1 MGRPV
6 PDCHV
11 WVYCAPCTVH
21 DDTVCASPDA
31 DARGLQTLPLTPTPT
46 PNPNQA
52 MFKDL
57 EALKEVNRKKPE
69 AAQAAY
75 AKAKASMNVY
85 LDAVELPPLGDQRYA
100 S

>member
-1 MGRPV
+1 MFKDLEANPNPNPN
-6 PDCHV
+6 PD
-11 WVYCAPCTVH
+11 
-21 DDTVCASPDA
+21 
-31 DARGLQTLPLTPTPT
+31 
-46 PNPNQA
+46 PNQA

-75 AKAKASMNVY
+75 AKAKTSMNVY
-85 LDAVELPPLGDQRYA
+85 LDAVELPPLGDAKYA